1 MDVVHFPT
9 KNYYEIN
16 GKRKENQLL
25 QFPFVCEVMLESLL
39 LVHGHDE
46 RDLRHLKL
54 TFDLVVELLPVA
66 IELHDALRLLFQPEL
81 IKLIRQVTCQHDMK
95 KKITFYI
102 KKKPIL
108 GTLIQYL
115 L

>member
-1 MDVVHFPT
+1 MHVVHFPT
-9 KNYYEIN
+9 KNYHEVN
-16 GKRKENQLL
+16 GKRKENQPFR
-25 QFPFVCEVMLESLL
+25 FPFVCEMMLESLL

-81 IKLIRQVTCQHDMK
+81 IKLIRQVTCQQK
-95 KKITFYI
+95 TVE
-102 KKKPIL
+102 
-108 GTLIQYL
+108 T
-115 L
+115 

>member
-1 MDVVHFPT
+1 
-9 KNYYEIN
+9 
-16 GKRKENQLL
+16 
-25 QFPFVCEVMLESLL
+25 MLESLL

-81 IKLIRQVTCQHDMK
+81 IKLIRQVTCQQKTVETWHEK
-95 KKITFYI
+95 K
-102 KKKPIL
+102 
-108 GTLIQYL
+108 L
-115 L
+115 LFTERKVSQFWEL

>member
-1 MDVVHFPT
+1 
-9 KNYYEIN
+9 
-16 GKRKENQLL
+16 
-25 QFPFVCEVMLESLL
+25 MLESLL

-81 IKLIRQVTCQHDMK
+81 IKLIRQVTVEMMEVLHLGFSRDCVVEMK
-95 KKITFYI
+95 
-102 KKKPIL
+102 L
-108 GTLIQYL
+108 QSVTLH
-115 L
+115 